1 MKIEKKIEIPQE
13 LISSLKQA
21 TRVAV
26 LTGAGISAESGL
38 KTFRDAHPSTSTGQG
53 SGHWSQYRPDD
64 LATPQAFIRDP
75 KLVWDWYAMRRGK
88 VAEAPG
94 IMPSSRWESISPNLP
109 SSPKTWMATISRPG
123 ARRSLSCMAISSV
136 SNVLMVVV

>member
-53 SGHWSQYRPDD
+53 SGHWSQYRPEIWQRRRPSYV
-64 LATPQAFIRDP
+64 TPNSSGTG
-75 KLVWDWYAMRRGK
+75 MRCDVGRLLRPPQI
-88 VAEAPG
+88 PG
-94 IMPSSRWESISPNLP
+94 IMPS
-109 SSPKTWMATISRPG
+109 
-123 ARRSLSCMAISSV
+123 
-136 SNVLMVVV
+136 